1 MAGIYIHVPFCKTR
15 CSYCDFYSTT
25 ESKLSQR
32 FIETLCQELILRK
45 DELKGEAIKTIYFGG
60 GTPSQLAYNE
70 LKCVFDTLKN
80 NYEISSVS
88 EVTLEGNPDD
98 LSIEY
103 LRDLKKLPFNRLS
116 IGIQTFQPSMLNK
129 LNRRHTSEQAKEA
142 VIHAQACGF
151 DNISIDL
158 MYGLPGELMNNWID
172 DINEAIK
179 LNIQHISAYHLI
191 YENGTPIF
199 KKLQEGIIQEVD
211 EDFSL
216 QSFTNLI
223 HSLTDKGFIHYE
235 ISNFAKSG
243 KFAEH
248 NTSYWTGEKYLGFG
262 PSAHSY
268 NGINRS
274 YNASS
279 LHKYLEDIESGNH
292 IQEVEILNI
301 TDKYNDFI
309 ITSLRTM
316 WGIPLEE
323 LKKSFGDTY
332 YDYVQKMAKKHLNV
346 GNLILKDNRLKLT
359 QKGIFISDGIMS
371 DLLYVEA

>member
-179 LNIQHISAYHLI
+179 LDIQHISAYHLI

-223 HSLTDKGFIHYE
+223 NSLTDNGFIHYE
-235 ISNFAKSG
+235 ISNFAKIG
-243 KFAEH
+243 KIAQH
-248 NTSYWTGEKYLGFG
+248 NTAYWTGENYMGFG

-274 YNASS
+274 FNEAS
-279 LHKYLEDIESGNH
+279 LTKYIKGIETNTYSR
-292 IQEVEILNI
+292 EVEILDI
-301 TDKYNDFI
+301 TTKYNDYI

-316 WGIPLEE
+316 WGLSLTE
-323 LKKSFGDTY
+323 LREMFGDTY
-332 YDYVQKMAKKHLNV
+332 YNYAQNMAKKHITV
-346 GNLILKDNRLKLT
+346 GNLVENNNRLKLT
-359 QKGIFISDGIMS
+359 QKGVFISDGIMS
-371 DLLYVEA
+371 DLLYIEP